1 MHNKLQVLKRK
12 VFPPVYQC
20 HLYINSFLCCQC
32 SVPFDIRLWKGT
44 HFSMNNEW
52 IVSILSILLI
62 KYPWCYSIWFWFLFE
77 MNEIR
82 IKKSSCWFICINT
95 VYLQW
100 MVSAPIIIIPLSPL
114 LFTEIIS
121 ATLWDP
127 FHEFL
132 PHKNIVVFYNDKLSP
147 NK

>member
-1 MHNKLQVLKRK
+1 
-12 VFPPVYQC
+12 
-20 HLYINSFLCCQC
+20 
-32 SVPFDIRLWKGT
+32 
-44 HFSMNNEW
+44 
-52 IVSILSILLI
+52 
-62 KYPWCYSIWFWFLFE
+62 
-77 MNEIR
+77 
-82 IKKSSCWFICINT
+82 
-95 VYLQW
+95 

-121 ATLWDP
+121 ATLGDP